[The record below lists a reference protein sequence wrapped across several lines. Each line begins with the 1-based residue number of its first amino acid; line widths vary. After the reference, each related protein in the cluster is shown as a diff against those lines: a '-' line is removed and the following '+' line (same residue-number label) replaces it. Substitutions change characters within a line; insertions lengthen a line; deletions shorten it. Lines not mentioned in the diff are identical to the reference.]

1 MFCLRSTREK
11 HQPRAT
17 QHYLKAPDAATCKRR
32 RAAASLTDG
41 GNPAFRLAV
50 ASCTSPLQN
59 WTQQKV
65 EKLRALAAML
75 LTVTVPDGLMEGDVM
90 SIEHLGAAYE
100 IAVPPGCSGG
110 MPIEIDLPGGDDGGT
125 SQQPPPSDGMLQP
138 VEVVVP
144 DGTFEGMAFSVDFG
158 GTIYEIVCPDG
169 CGPGSAIVVELP
181 AAPPAAP
188 APPAR
193 LPPVY
198 ESDGPRR
205 PPPPPPPEDPEDA
218 AKAAAMTAEHYKFKP
233 GQRVELY
240 RSDGAES
247 PGYIVCGF
255 EGVFD
260 VLYKVKLDNGLYKE
274 AVPEEDI
281 SAQVTGDVGDLFDG
295 WG

>member
-1 MFCLRSTREK
+1 
-11 HQPRAT
+11 
-17 QHYLKAPDAATCKRR
+17 
-32 RAAASLTDG
+32 
-41 GNPAFRLAV
+41 
-50 ASCTSPLQN
+50 
-59 WTQQKV
+59 
-65 EKLRALAAML
+65 ML
-75 LTVTVPDGLMEGDVM
+75 LTVTVPDGLFAGDVM
-90 SIEHLGAAYE
+90 SVEHAGLTYE
-100 IAVPPGCSGG
+100 IEVPSGCSGG
-110 MPIEIDLPGGDDGGT
+110 MPIEIDLPGGEDEQ
-125 SQQPPPSDGMLQP
+125 QQPAGTQP

-144 DGTFEGMAFSVDFG
+144 DGVFEGGAFSVDFG
-158 GTIYEIVCPDG
+158 GTVYEIVCPDG

-181 AAPPAAP
+181 TAAPVPAP
-188 APPAR
+188 APPPRSSAPS
-193 LPPVY
+193 LPPIY
-198 ESDGPRR
+198 EDPLRR
-205 PPPPPPPEDPEDA
+205 PPPPYVPEDPEDA
-218 AKAAAMTAEHYKFKP
+218 AKAEAMTKEHFKFKP